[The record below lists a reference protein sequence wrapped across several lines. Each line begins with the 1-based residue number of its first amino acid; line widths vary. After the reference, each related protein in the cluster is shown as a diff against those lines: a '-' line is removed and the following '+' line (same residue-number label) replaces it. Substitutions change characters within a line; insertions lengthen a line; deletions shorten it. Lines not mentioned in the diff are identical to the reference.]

1 MAGRAVVLLLTGP
14 RAVGGCPPGVSAP
27 DFAQALAE
35 DVADL
40 LAGLAEV
47 EPMVAAAPARR
58 GDAEAVVWPGMPVL
72 PVAAGAG
79 PVAVL
84 AELAACGYAT
94 GAVVAPDAPDLPGML
109 IAKAF
114 SGLTGAPV
122 AAVPSAG
129 GGLVVLASRL
139 PPPHWLA
146 GESNE
151 GGGVGLDAPDAI
163 ERLRR
168 AAPRRREL
176 VVTPGW
182 HRLRA
187 PGDIA
192 ALDPGLE
199 GWEAT
204 RALLAG
210 GPAR

>member
-1 MAGRAVVLLLTGP
+1 VAGRAVVLLLTGP

-35 DVADL
+35 DLADL

-47 EPMVAAAPARR
+47 EPMVAAAPDRR
-58 GDAEAVVWPGMPVL
+58 ADAAAVVWPGMPVL
-72 PVAAGAG
+72 PLAAGTG

-84 AELAACGYAT
+84 AEAAAHGYAT
-94 GAVVAPDAPDLPGML
+94 AAVVAPDAPDLPGML

-122 AAVPSAG
+122 AAVPAAG
-129 GGLVVLASRL
+129 GGLVALASRL
-139 PPPHWLA
+139 PPPRWLDID
-146 GESNE
+146 
-151 GGGVGLDAPDAI
+151 LDAPDAI

-168 AAPRRREL
+168 AAPRRRDV

-182 HRLRA
+182 HRLRT

>member
-1 MAGRAVVLLLTGP
+1 MAGRVVVLLLTGP
-14 RAVGGCPPGVSAP
+14 RAVGGCPPGVTAA
-27 DFAQALAE
+27 DFARALAE

-47 EPMVAAAPARR
+47 EPMIAAASDRR
-58 GDAEAVVWPGMPVL
+58 AEAEAVVWPGMAVL

-84 AELAACGYAT
+84 AELAARGYAT

-122 AAVPSAG
+122 AAVPAAG
-129 GGLVVLASRL
+129 GGLVVLAGRL
-139 PPPHWLA
+139 PPPPWLDV
-146 GESNE
+146 S
-151 GGGVGLDAPDAI
+151 LDAPDAI
-163 ERLRR
+163 ERLRI
-168 AAPRRREL
+168 AAPRRRDV

-182 HRLRA
+182 HRLRT

-210 GPAR
+210 PRGRG